1 MPRGTTIFAALALV
15 AACGP
20 AAVDEPVVATPNVTS
35 SQHKSGLP
43 PPNEWFS
50 EPAEYA
56 AVVPSAEAGADYFG
70 RTGVGD
76 PYGAGFPYP
85 IFVALMREYPDRL
98 GSDWHEFSER
108 FGTIPNVNAPDDPW
122 ALPVG
127 FHLTTDP
134 NTNVQFLMMNCQICH
149 TDRIVTPTG
158 TNIVVGMGSKT
169 VRLHAYDRAVMDI
182 ARDDALTETRVV
194 RGADAV
200 ASDRDMTWPAD
211 LRKVIVANTLRNLR
225 ERADKRG
232 ADVDRI
238 GDGLPGRVA
247 SIEGF
252 MMALNYQR
260 DAGLTLPETTGW
272 VKIPDVAVW
281 RYRETNSYDGVTA
294 GSPVALVAEADF
306 TFGVRAKW
314 YDEHRHI
321 ATSMFLF
328 LRDFERD
335 MPYPGDVDMA
345 EAKRGYEAFEDS
357 CAKCHGSYSKPG
369 ADRRVVSYTENLVSE
384 DMIESDTARM
394 DAVTAEF
401 VDYANSIPEAAG
413 LTVTRQTRSYV
424 PRPLVGVWARGLYG
438 HNGQWPSLAVMATMP
453 ADRPSKYIV
462 DTAGQYDLMGVGRPW
477 RPYREGDASGAGEYV
492 YDGTVAGFGVGGHE
506 FLAELSEQDRL
517 AVIEYLKLL

>member
-1 MPRGTTIFAALALV
+1 MIAVLHLI

-20 AAVDEPVVATPNVTS
+20 SAVDEPVVAPPSVTS
-35 SQHKSGLP
+35 SQEKSGLLP
-43 PPNEWFS
+43 PDEWFS

-56 AVVPSAEAGADYFG
+56 AVVPSVEAGADYFG

-98 GSDWHEFSER
+98 GANWHEFNDR
-108 FGTIPNVNAPDDPW
+108 FGTIANVDAPDDPW

-134 NTNVQFLMMNCQICH
+134 NTNVQFLMMNCQLCH
-149 TDRIVTPTG
+149 TDRIVTPKG
-158 TNIVVGMGSKT
+158 SNVIVGMGSKT

-182 ARDDALTETRVV
+182 ARDEALTETRVV

-200 ASDRDMTWPAD
+200 ATERDMAWPAD

-225 ERADKRG
+225 ERAEIRG

-260 DAGLTLPETTGW
+260 DANLELPATTGW

-294 GSPVALVAEADF
+294 GSPVTLVAEADF
-306 TFGVRAKW
+306 TFGVRARW

-335 MPYPGDVDMA
+335 LPFPGDIDA
-345 EAKRGYEAFEDS
+345 QRAQRGYEAFEDS
-357 CAKCHGSYSKPG
+357 CAKCHGSYGRPG
-369 ADRRVVSYTENLVSE
+369 ADRRAVSYTEKLVSE
-384 DMIESDTARM
+384 DMVETDTARM
-394 DAVTAEF
+394 DAVTTEF
-401 VDYANSIPEAAG
+401 VDYANSITESAG

-424 PRPLVGVWARGLYG
+424 PRPLVNVWARGLYG
-438 HNGQWPSLAVMATMP
+438 HNGQWPSLAVLATMP
-453 ADRPSKYIV
+453 ADRPTRFAV
-462 DTAGQYDLMGVGRPW
+462 DTVGQYDLMGVGRPW
-477 RPYREGDASGAGEYV
+477 RAYPDDALLNDGEYV
-492 YDGTVAGFGVGGHE
+492 YDGSVAGFGVGGHE
-506 FLAELSEQDRL
+506 FLAELPEADRL
-517 AVIEYLKLL
+517 AVIEYLKTL